1 MSRKVFLSFLGG
13 GAYRPCTYSREGL
26 KFEDEQFIQIAT
38 LKYLMSKEPWNE
50 NDSAYI
56 FLTQGAHDA
65 NWVDEGITL
74 WDKKPK
80 IGAVGLE
87 RRLKE
92 LNTPFPIHPIFGV
105 KDGNNEDEILEIFS
119 RVYDCISDGDLLYL
133 DITHGFRYLPML
145 MVVLGNYA
153 KFLKKVEI
161 KSITYGNFEF
171 LGTEKPII
179 DLLPLASIQDWAY
192 AAGQYLECGNVDR
205 LVSLGKAELIPIL
218 KASNGQDEDAKNLR
232 SYLDR
237 LKDVIEERRMC
248 RGLEIIKSK
257 SLFQLKKLGNVV
269 EHSVIPLMSPILSG
283 IDKTFDTFD
292 DSPNVKN
299 GLSAA
304 VWCYKNGL
312 YQQSATLL
320 EESMVSIICE
330 RNSLPID
337 DRSMRELVN
346 SAFMIKYTELD
357 ESLWNEKC
365 ILNKDTI
372 HTLLSDELLCK
383 KDLLRLFDMVSK
395 LRNDYNHAGMR
406 AVPEPV
412 NSTNLK
418 RRLYEQ
424 LQSAAKIFNIE
435 INCN

>member
-13 GAYRPCTYSREGL
+13 GAYRPCTYTRDGL

-38 LKYLMSKEPWNE
+38 LKYLMSKNVWCE
-50 NDSAYI
+50 NDAAYI

-74 WDKKPK
+74 WDGKPK
-80 IGAVGLE
+80 IGAVGLD

-92 LNTPFPIHPIFGV
+92 LKVPFPIHPEFGIR
-105 KDGNNEDEILEIFS
+105 DGNNEEEILEIFS
-119 RVYDCISDGDLLYL
+119 RVYDCINDGDELYL
-133 DITHGFRYLPML
+133 DITHGFRYLSML

-153 KFLKKVEI
+153 KFLKNIEI

-192 AAGQYLECGNVDR
+192 AAGQFLESGNVDK

-218 KASNGQDEDAKNLR
+218 KATNGQDEDARHLR

-237 LKDVIEERRMC
+237 LNEVVEERRMC
-248 RGLEIIKSK
+248 RGLDIISSK
-257 SLFQLKKLGNVV
+257 SLNQMKELSNVV
-269 EHSVIPLMSPILSG
+269 EHSVIPLMSPILNS
-283 IDKTFDTFD
+283 IDRAFVNADND
-292 DSPNVKN
+292 PSVMN
-299 GLSAA
+299 GVTAA
-304 VWCYKNGL
+304 IWCYKNGL

-320 EESMVSIICE
+320 EESIVSIICE
-330 RNSLPID
+330 RNSMPID
-337 DRSMRELVN
+337 DRNMRELVN

-357 ESLWNEKC
+357 ESLWNKNC
-365 ILNKDTI
+365 ILNKDTMMN
-372 HTLLSDELLCK
+372 LLADELLCK

-406 AVPEPV
+406 KIPEPI

-418 RRLYEQ
+418 RRLYT
-424 LQSAAKIFNIE
+424 LLLSAAEIFGIE
-435 INCN
+435 ANCN